1 MSTND
6 STTPKTNDTT
16 TPRLMIAPPPP
27 GLIVVMLPKP
37 SILPPQCHP
46 TQDLDKEH
54 LIPTANAE
62 IEETDMVNDPDYDP
76 DKEHDLDNYMWF
88 GASDTDADCS
98 DQERYDRGEIE

>member
-16 TPRLMIAPPPP
+16 TPKINDSTTTPRTNNSNT
-27 GLIVVMLPKP
+27 PKTVYLATSTP
-37 SILPPQCHP
+37 P

-62 IEETDMVNDPDYDP
+62 IEETDM
-76 DKEHDLDNYMWF
+76 F
-88 GASDTDADCS
+88 GAGDADCS